1 MSFQTQISNR
11 NFLSPGG
18 FRFTLAKYPKVSY
31 LTQMANIPNISL
43 SLVEQPTP
51 YRDTYIEG
59 TLDYGRF
66 NLQFL
71 VDEDMENYLILHNW
85 MRGLGVPEQFGER
98 QEFIDATE
106 AKSRAKSFGEDL
118 IFADGTL
125 TVLNSNFQPIYNVN
139 FKNLKPVELSTLEF
153 DGTLSDQE
161 YFQAIASFDY
171 LSYEIQSLT
180 GERKKNL
187 K

>member
-85 MRGLGVPEQFGER
+85 MRGLGVPETFGER
-98 QEFIDATE
+98 QEFIDSNESINT
-106 AKSRAKSFGEDL
+106 AKALGEDL

-125 TVLNSNFQPIYNVN
+125 MSWILISNQYTMFSSRTW
-139 FKNLKPVELSTLEF
+139 NL
-153 DGTLSDQE
+153 
-161 YFQAIASFDY
+161 
-171 LSYEIQSLT
+171 
-180 GERKKNL
+180 
-187 K
+187 

>member
-1 MSFQTQISNR
+1 MSFETQISNR

-18 FRFTLAKYPKVSY
+18 FRFTLAKYPKVAY
-31 LTQMANIPNISL
+31 FAQMANIPNISL
-43 SLVEQPTP
+43 SLLEQPTP
-51 YRDTYIEG
+51 YRDTYLEG
-59 TLDYGRF
+59 VIDYGRF

-71 VDEDMENYLILHNW
+71 VDENMENYLIMHNW
-85 MRGLGVPEQFGER
+85 MRGLGVPERFEER
-98 QEFIDATE
+98 QQFIEANQTNT
-106 AKSRAKSFGEDL
+106 AKSLGQDL

-125 TVLNSNFQPIYNVN
+125 VVLNSNFQPLYNVV

-161 YFQAIASFDY
+161 YFQAIVSFDY
-171 LSYEIQSLT
+171 LSYEIQSVS
-180 GERKKNL
+180 GDRQKNL

>member
-18 FRFTLAKYPKVSY
+18 FRFTLAKYPKVAY
-31 LTQMANIPNISL
+31 FAQMANVPNISM

-51 YRDTYIEG
+51 YRSTYLEG

-71 VDEDMENYLILHNW
+71 VDENMENYLILHNW
-85 MRGLGVPEQFGER
+85 MRGLAVPEKFEER
-98 QEFIDATE
+98 QQMIDATPE
-106 AKSRAKSFGEDL
+106 NNIKGLGDDL

-125 TVLNSNFQPIYNVN
+125 TILNSNFQPLYNVV
-139 FKNLKPVELSTLEF
+139 FTNLKPVELSTLEF

-161 YFQAIASFDY
+161 YFQSIVSFDY
-171 LSYEIQSLT
+171 LSYEIQAIE
-180 GERKKNL
+180 GGRKKNL
-187 K
+187 S